1 MKTKLLIS
9 LVCTALVINCCKT
22 DSNLVVITGKITNPI
37 GESVF
42 FENRDTIF
50 STTINE
56 SGAFE
61 ISFKL
66 DSARYLS
73 FNHGVEHTAMYVKPG
88 DIIDLSID
96 TKYFDE
102 TIKYEGSPASSF
114 LAKKFLWRT
123 TSDFT
128 GNEYYLG
135 SPEDYK
141 AFLDNQKQLLF
152 EELDA
157 FGDSAFINNEKKDI
171 EYTLARYANRKKEF
185 EEWVEDYGKD
195 VRMFL
200 AQENELDKKYDFENA
215 IDLVDSSEFTTMIN
229 EHYDSINFLLG
240 KVTNED
246 YVKEVKKNIERNK
259 IRLLTKK
266 TNIDNVPKKGEP
278 AIVFTYPDRDG
289 HEYSLSDFK
298 GKLVYIDIWA
308 TWCGPCVRE
317 FPASK
322 DLEQEYRDKNVS
334 FVGISIDQY
343 KDKWLRMVD
352 EKELGGVQLW
362 AGDLWESD
370 VLEGIAKDYAIYG
383 IPRYLLFSAEGR
395 VISTNA
401 PRPSSAGIK
410 NLLDSNL

>member
-73 FNHGVEHTAMYVKPG
+73 FNHGVENTAMYVKPG

-123 TSDFT
+123 TSDFN

-135 SPEDYK
+135 SPEDYD
-141 AFLDNQKQLLF
+141 AFLDYQKQLLF

-171 EYTLARYANRKKEF
+171 EYTLARYAKRKKEF

-229 EHYDSINFLLG
+229 EYYDSINFLLG

-278 AIVFTYPDRDG
+278 AIDFTYPDKDG

-322 DLEQEYRDKNVS
+322 DLEQEYGDKT
-334 FVGISIDQY
+334 FH
-343 KDKWLRMVD
+343 L
-352 EKELGGVQLW
+352 
-362 AGDLWESD
+362 
-370 VLEGIAKDYAIYG
+370 
-383 IPRYLLFSAEGR
+383 
-395 VISTNA
+395 
-401 PRPSSAGIK
+401 
-410 NLLDSNL
+410 